1 MAYRHLVRNLVVAG
15 AAILVLC
22 TALGTSPAAAQA
34 EYSIWDIQLG
44 LVPENTICYI
54 DSVVVTA
61 VGKFGYF
68 VQEPTPHPTWQWQY
82 SGLWVYTNQLHTFHK
97 GDFITIRGTYKE
109 YYASTEIDIPAA
121 GSQGL
126 QYLIGQRAIPNPVLC
141 LVSEINDTGSLAE
154 AYEGVFVRVDRL
166 DNTLFAGSEDNTLRK
181 NWPLHTEPFGGDTLF
196 VYHENAKAG
205 DDFEYDTPDS
215 GTVLTHVQ
223 GVLQYNYN
231 QYKIAPR
238 SCEEDLGGPCKPKL
252 RGAYAMAPDQ
262 VRVQFG
268 VEVSEAT
275 AENVNNYELA
285 SGYLILSAERDPA
298 NHRLVLLTTEELPEA
313 DPEQIIVSGV
323 QSEDGITMDPNQTAN
338 FRSGIT
344 PIQTI
349 QYVANPAVQDASPL
363 LNEVVTIQGRVTA
376 VEGNYCYLQDA
387 EGGAW
392 DGMYSRV
399 ARNGDQRIG
408 DRLQITGYVTEY
420 YGLTEVSYR
429 AGCDNWR
436 NLGPSPDPVVVSTVT
451 TAQIPNRGLARTAE
465 PWETSLVRLQNAT
478 IMDSIPGTPGP
489 YYGEWLLRQD
499 AYPDTAMMDLDELYA
514 TSYDPCP
521 GNRIDV
527 TGILKYSFS
536 RYRIGPRS
544 GRGNDIIELYAVP
557 GCPTTGVEDGAA
569 ASLRLRQNAPNP
581 FAGTTSIG
589 FSLPHNAQVSLE
601 VIDVSGR
608 IVRVL
613 ENRAIEAGDHA
624 YGWDGHNGDGHPAA
638 AGTYFYRLRVDG
650 QDKSRK
656 MVLMK

>member
-1 MAYRHLVRNLVVAG
+1 MAHRHLVKNLTV
-15 AAILVLC
+15 
-22 TALGTSPAAAQA
+22 AAAMVVLALAAAGTTPAVAQ

-44 LVPENTICYI
+44 TVPENTICYI
-54 DSVVVTA
+54 DSVVVTG

-68 VQEPTPHPTWQWQY
+68 VQEPAPHPTWGWQY
-82 SGLWVYTNQLHTFHK
+82 SGLWVYTNQLHTVHK
-97 GDFITIRGTYKE
+97 GDFVTIRGTYKE
-109 YYASTEIDIPAA
+109 YFASTEIDIPAA

-126 QYLIGQRAIPNPVLC
+126 QFLIGQRAIPAPVSC
-141 LVSEINDTGSLAE
+141 LVSEINDTGALAE
-154 AYEGVFVRVDRL
+154 AYEGVFVRVDRV
-166 DNTLFAGSEDNTLRK
+166 DNTLFAGAEDATPRK
-181 NWPLHTEPFGGDTLF
+181 NWPLHTEPFGGDSLF
-196 VYHENAKAG
+196 IYHENAKTG

-223 GVLQYNYN
+223 GILQYNYN

-238 SCEEDLGGPCKPKL
+238 SCDEDLGGPCKPKL
-252 RGAYAMAPDQ
+252 RGAYALGPTS

-268 VEVSEAT
+268 VEVSEAS
-275 AENVNNYELA
+275 AENVANYELA
-285 SGYLILSAERDPA
+285 SGYQIFSAERDPA
-298 NHRLVLLTTEELPEA
+298 NHRLVVLTTEELPEA

-323 QSEDGITMDPNQTAN
+323 QSEDGITMDPNQTFN

-344 PIQTI
+344 PIQSI
-349 QYVANPAVQDASPL
+349 QYVANPAVQDASPM
-363 LNEVVTIQGRVTA
+363 LNEVVTIQGRITA

-399 ARNGDQRIG
+399 ARNGDQKIG
-408 DRLQITGYVTEY
+408 DLLQVTGRITEY
-420 YGLTEVSYR
+420 FGMTELSYT

-436 NLGPSPDPVVVSTVT
+436 NLGPSPDPVVVTTVT
-451 TAQIPNRGLARTAE
+451 TAQIPYRGLARTAE
-465 PWETSLVRLQNAT
+465 RYEVCLVKLANAT
-478 IMDSIPGTPGP
+478 LRDSIPGAPGP

-499 AYPDTAMMDLDELYA
+499 AYPDTAMMDLNELYS

-521 GNRIDV
+521 GNRVDV

-544 GRGNDIIELYAVP
+544 GRGNDIIELYAIP
-557 GCPTTGVEDGAA
+557 GCPTTSVEQPAA
-569 ASLRLRQNAPNP
+569 AALSLRQNAPNP
-581 FAGTTSIG
+581 FAGQTSIG
-589 FSLPHNAQVSLE
+589 FSLPRPAQVSLE

-613 ENRAIEAGDHA
+613 ESRPLEGGDHA
-624 YGWDGHNGDGHPAA
+624 YSWDGRNGDGHAVA

-650 QDKSRK
+650 EDMSRK
-656 MVLMK
+656 MVMMK